1 MQNGGSAMT
10 SRPTSP
16 RFTLQNAAV
25 VVASLLVPVPVLA
38 ASIAEAVLDS
48 TNPMQLDITQ
58 DFAYFDAM
66 LLWGFGTLAIMIGV
80 VAALFVMIYRRTRD
94 LRELGLP
101 IVVLTLQLVLWVVLL
116 LLGQIT
122 NEAESAYRALL

>member
-1 MQNGGSAMT
+1 M
-10 SRPTSP
+10 
-16 RFTLQNAAV
+16 
-25 VVASLLVPVPVLA
+25 ASLLVPVPVLV
-38 ASIAEAVLDS
+38 ASVVEAVLDS

-80 VAALFVMIYRRTRD
+80 VAALFVIIYRRTRD

-101 IVVLTLQLVLWVVLL
+101 IVVLTLQLALWVVLL